1 MEAGVAP
8 AGDGKDE
15 ESSGSGEVIV
25 VERLLSFVLRSSSV
39 AAAEIWNKN
48 INATYGAKHTLHKV
62 TAVEGY

>member
-8 AGDGKDE
+8 ADDGKDE

-62 TAVEGY
+62 TADESY